1 MQQVGPRPDPTGGP
15 SLGTPAARDSLEP
28 VQQHPVFGIRDL
40 EVHFR
45 ATSGSG
51 TLRAVDKVS
60 FTVNRGETFGIIGE
74 SGSGKST
81 LARALTCMTRPS
93 RGQVL
98 HAGLDP
104 WGMDKRALRRHRHNY
119 QLIFQN
125 PDSALNPRRTILAS
139 VVEPL
144 EISRGRGAP
153 DNRTHALQALERVG
167 LRPEFAERFPHQL
180 SGGQKQRVN
189 IARALILQPYAL
201 VCDEI
206 VSALDVSIRAEVLN
220 LLIGIQAELG
230 LTMVFITHDL
240 SVVSHVSDR
249 IAVMY
254 MGQIV
259 ELAPAHELRRGPL
272 HPYTRALWSAEP
284 VISAMGMR
292 QNSERVLLNGEIPS
306 LLSPPSG
313 CRFRT
318 RCPQAQDTCSAQ
330 VPLWRESGQD
340 HWVAC
345 HFA

>member
-1 MQQVGPRPDPTGGP
+1 MSVLPVPGLQQ
-15 SLGTPAARDSLEP
+15 
-28 VQQHPVFGIRDL
+28 PVFGIRDL
-40 EVHFR
+40 EIHFR
-45 ATSGSG
+45 AASGRG

-60 FTVNRGETFGIIGE
+60 FTVNRGETFGVIGE

-93 RGQVL
+93 SGQVL
-98 HAGLDP
+98 HAGVDP
-104 WGMDKRALRRHRHNY
+104 WRLDKRALRQHRHNY

-144 EISRGRGAP
+144 EISRGRRAP
-153 DNRTHALQALERVG
+153 NNRADALQALEKVG
-167 LRPEFAERFPHQL
+167 LLPEFAERFPHQL

-189 IARALILQPYAL
+189 IARALILQPDAL

-259 ELAPAHELRRGPL
+259 ELAPAPQLRLRPL

-284 VISAMGMR
+284 VIAPMGMQ
-292 QNSERVLLNGEIPS
+292 QNSGRELLKGEIPS

-318 RCPQAQDTCSAQ
+318 RCPQARDLCSEQ
-330 VPLWRESGQD
+330 VPAWRESSKD

-345 HFA
+345 HFT

>member
-1 MQQVGPRPDPTGGP
+1 MSALPAPAYQQPM
-15 SLGTPAARDSLEP
+15 
-28 VQQHPVFGIRDL
+28 FGIRDL
-40 EVHFR
+40 EVYFR
-45 ATSGSG
+45 VAPGSG

-60 FTVNRGETFGIIGE
+60 FTVDRGETFGIIGE

-93 RGQVL
+93 GGQVL
-98 HAGLDP
+98 HRGVDP
-104 WGMDKRALRRHRHNY
+104 WQLDKRALRQHRHNY

-125 PDSALNPRRTILAS
+125 PDAALNPRRTILAS

-144 EISRGRGAP
+144 EISRGRRAP
-153 DNRTHALQALERVG
+153 DNRTDALQALEKVG
-167 LRPEFAERFPHQL
+167 LRPELAERFPHQL

-189 IARALILQPYAL
+189 IARALILRPNAL

-259 ELAPAHELRRGPL
+259 ELAAAHQLKLSPL

-284 VISAMGMR
+284 VMSPMGMR
-292 QNSERVLLNGEIPS
+292 QSSGRELLKGEIPS

-318 RCPQAQDTCSAQ
+318 RCPQARDMCSEQ
-330 VPLWRESGQD
+330 LPSWRESSRD